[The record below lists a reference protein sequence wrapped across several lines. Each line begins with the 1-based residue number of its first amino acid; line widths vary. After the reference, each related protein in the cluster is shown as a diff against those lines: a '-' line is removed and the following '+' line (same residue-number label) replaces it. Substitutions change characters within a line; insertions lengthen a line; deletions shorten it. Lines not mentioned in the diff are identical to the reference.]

1 MSRVHDLRRREW
13 APLPESEHP
22 GRLFANG
29 LTRSL
34 AAGGMTPVA
43 EWFELYRLVVPRGGN
58 GRQGPRQLEEAW
70 RARRLRQQGLTR
82 REIARELGWIMHD
95 DIDAAE
101 NSLPHETMV
110 KNAERHVRRN
120 ESLLV
125 QCEERIRCAGLEPPA
140 WLSP

>member
-1 MSRVHDLRRREW
+1 MSRVRDLRRRER
-13 APLPESEHP
+13 APLPESEGP

-29 LTRSL
+29 LTQNL
-34 AAGGMTPVA
+34 AAGRVMPLA
-43 EWFELYRLVVPRGGN
+43 EWFGLYRLVVPRGGN
-58 GRQGPRQLEEAW
+58 GRQGPRQLEQAW

-82 REIARELGWIMHD
+82 REIARELGWITD
-95 DIDAAE
+95 KDIDAAE

-125 QCEERIRCAGLEPPA
+125 QCEDRIRHAGLEPPA